1 VGLGGGG
8 EERDGIPEGE
18 HDEYLHKLAS
28 WHRGRYG
35 LNAEAIARVL
45 SEGPAAVL
53 LGGRPEDPYTPKD
66 FERIAKS
73 VAKYEAEIDAD
84 LLNPSGW
91 RSAAD
96 LEFAGPP
103 REWWVH
109 GFVPKG
115 ELVMVYGPGAAGKS
129 TWGSWLASQCTR
141 RGGRFAFV
149 GVEEPFERFAWRALL
164 TGATAELLHEVPTAG
179 SLSFPKH
186 IKALSEA
193 VEALDVDL
201 VYFDSIYAHFDDLGG
216 LNAAERARKCLSPLA
231 EMAQKLSIT
240 VVGVFHENKLGQ
252 YLGSTEMRNVGRV
265 MLHATREDGGPMR
278 LSVSKTNFRKPTH
291 SLTFWGR
298 DVALSD
304 PSSGEVQLEV
314 NERGEVVPEIITIVG
329 KVEKVGA
336 PLTHVDV
343 DELETPAIE
352 KVHGLLLEQ
361 PNLSYGEIAKI
372 LDLPIGTVRA
382 YGTNFRAA
390 LNAIY
395 KPQ

>member
-1 VGLGGGG
+1 
-8 EERDGIPEGE
+8 
-18 HDEYLHKLAS
+18 
-28 WHRGRYG
+28 
-35 LNAEAIARVL
+35 
-45 SEGPAAVL
+45 
-53 LGGRPEDPYTPKD
+53 
-66 FERIAKS
+66 
-73 VAKYEAEIDAD
+73 
-84 LLNPSGW
+84 
-91 RSAAD
+91 
-96 LEFAGPP
+96 
-103 REWWVH
+103 
-109 GFVPKG
+109 
-115 ELVMVYGPGAAGKS
+115 
-129 TWGSWLASQCTR
+129 
-141 RGGRFAFV
+141 
-149 GVEEPFERFAWRALL
+149 
-164 TGATAELLHEVPTAG
+164 
-179 SLSFPKH
+179 
-186 IKALSEA
+186 
-193 VEALDVDL
+193 
-201 VYFDSIYAHFDDLGG
+201 
-216 LNAAERARKCLSPLA
+216 
-231 EMAQKLSIT
+231 
-240 VVGVFHENKLGQ
+240 
-252 YLGSTEMRNVGRV
+252 
-265 MLHATREDGGPMR
+265 MR